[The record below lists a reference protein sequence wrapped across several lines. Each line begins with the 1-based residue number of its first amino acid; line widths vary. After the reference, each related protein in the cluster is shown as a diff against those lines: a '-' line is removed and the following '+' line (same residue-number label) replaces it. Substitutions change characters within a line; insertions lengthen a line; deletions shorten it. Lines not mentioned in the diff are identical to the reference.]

1 MSSED
6 PDKRVAAESL
16 ARKIDSFCGEDSSFN
31 GIKPECRSV
40 LEDVYLYLDA
50 ETDDVSRAKIRQH
63 IDDCSPCL
71 REFGIEQEVK
81 ALVSRCC
88 GGDRAPESLRIRLKL
103 KLREV
108 VIEAEV
114 REYRAE

>member
-1 MSSED
+1 MSSQT
-6 PDKRVAAESL
+6 PDKRAAESL
-16 ARKIDSFCGEDSSFN
+16 TRKVDSFCGQDSSYD

-50 ETDDVSRAKIRQH
+50 ETDDASRAKIRQH

-71 REFGIEQEVK
+71 REFGIEQELKV
-81 ALVSRCC
+81 LVSRCC

-103 KLREV
+103 KLREI
-108 VIEAEV
+108 VIEAEA

>member
-1 MSSED
+1 MDSEGSENRADRLVEQIDGVCGGD
-6 PDKRVAAESL
+6 P
-16 ARKIDSFCGEDSSFN
+16 SFE

-40 LEDVYLYLDA
+40 LEEVYLYLDA
-50 ETDDVSRAKIRQH
+50 ETDDVSRAKIREH
-63 IDDCSPCL
+63 LDDCSPCL

-88 GGDRAPESLRIRLKL
+88 GGDRAPESLKIRLKL

-108 VIEAEV
+108 VIDADT

>member
-1 MSSED
+1 MSYDDAE
-6 PDKRVAAESL
+6 KRAAAESL
-16 ARKIDSFCGEDSSFN
+16 ARKIDDYCGGEASFE

-40 LEDVYLYLDA
+40 LEDVYLYLDS
-50 ETDDVSRAKIRQH
+50 ETDDSSRAKIRQH

-88 GGDRAPESLRIRLKL
+88 GGDRAPESLRVKLKL
-103 KLREV
+103 RLREV
-108 VIEAEV
+108 VIEADA
-114 REYRAE
+114 REFRAE

>member
-1 MSSED
+1 MSGEG
-6 PDKRVAAESL
+6 PDERADRLVEKLDDVCGGDA
-16 ARKIDSFCGEDSSFN
+16 SFA

-40 LEDVYLYLDA
+40 LEEVYLYLDA
-50 ETDDVSRAKIRQH
+50 ETDDVSRAKIREH

-88 GGDRAPESLRIRLKL
+88 GGDRAPESLKIKLKL

-108 VIEAEV
+108 VIEADR

>member
-1 MSSED
+1 MDSESSRGRADRLVQKLDDICGGD
-6 PDKRVAAESL
+6 P
-16 ARKIDSFCGEDSSFN
+16 SFD

-40 LEDVYLYLDA
+40 LEEVYLYLDA
-50 ETDDVSRAKIRQH
+50 ETDDASRSRIREH
-63 IDDCSPCL
+63 LDDCSPCL

-88 GGDRAPESLRIRLKL
+88 GGDRAPESLKVRLKL

-108 VIEAEV
+108 VIEADR

>member
-1 MSSED
+1 MSGEN
-6 PDKRVAAESL
+6 PDERADRLVEKL
-16 ARKIDSFCGEDSSFN
+16 DDFCGGDASFD

-40 LEDVYLYLDA
+40 LEEVYLYLDA
-50 ETDDVSRAKIRQH
+50 ETDDLSRAKIREH
-63 IDDCSPCL
+63 LDDCSPCL
-71 REFGIEQEVK
+71 REFGIEQELK

-88 GGDRAPESLRIRLKL
+88 GGDRAPESLKIKLKL

-108 VIEAEV
+108 VIEADR

>member
-1 MSSED
+1 MASDGE
-6 PDKRVAAESL
+6 DKRAEAADL
-16 ARKIDSFCGEDSSFN
+16 ARKIDDFCGGDTSFE

-40 LEDVYLYLDA
+40 LEDVYFYLDA
-50 ETDDVSRAKIRQH
+50 ETDDASRAKIRQH

-88 GGDRAPESLRIRLKL
+88 GGDRAPESLRIRLKVR
-103 KLREV
+103 LREV
-108 VIEAEV
+108 VIEADA
-114 REYRAE
+114 REFRAE